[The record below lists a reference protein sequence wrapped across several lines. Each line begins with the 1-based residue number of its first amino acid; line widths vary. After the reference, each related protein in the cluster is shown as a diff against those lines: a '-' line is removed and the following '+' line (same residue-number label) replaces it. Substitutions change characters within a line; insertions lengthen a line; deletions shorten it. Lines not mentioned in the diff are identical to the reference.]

1 MANEVVG
8 TTPGGR
14 AVFVRRGGLFAG
26 PPVRLSWGAIFGGAI
41 VAIAVWA
48 LLYSFGLA
56 VGLTAVDPNS
66 PNSLRASGIFTGIW
80 SLVVPIVA
88 LFIGGVV
95 ASRGADVTTKLGGA
109 IHGLIAWGLVTLA
122 GAWLLTSIL
131 SSALAGLG
139 MAAAAAGG
147 TAMQTAAG
155 PAAAYVSG
163 TYDTAVADTLRP
175 INARLQAEG
184 RPAVRPEQV
193 EATVRIVVQ
202 DALRQG
208 QLNRDMLVTGVIQ
221 GTSLSRADA
230 ENVASRVQARYDEL
244 QQSMQTTALRA
255 ADATG
260 KAFWG
265 VFAVMLLSLAAALVG
280 ATIGVTRRQVTT
292 TTSATASPPGYP
304 HEPHEAHT

>member
-8 TTPGGR
+8 TGSGGR

-66 PNSLRASGIFTGIW
+66 PHSLRASGIFTGIW
-80 SLVVPIVA
+80 SLIVPIVA
-88 LFIGGVV
+88 LFIGGAV

-139 MAAAAAGG
+139 MAAAAASG
-147 TAMQTAAG
+147 TAMQAAG
-155 PAAAYVSG
+155 PAAAFVSG
-163 TYDTAVADTLRP
+163 NYDTAVAETLRP

-193 EATVRIVVQ
+193 ETTVRIVVQ

-208 QLNRDMLVTGVIQ
+208 QLNRETLVTGVVQ

-230 ENVASRVQARYDEL
+230 ENVANRIQARYDEL
-244 QQSMQTTALRA
+244 QQGVQTTALRA

-265 VFAVMLLSLAAALVG
+265 VFAVMLLSLAAAIVG
-280 ATIGVTRRQVTT
+280 ATIGVSRRQVTT
-292 TTSATASPPGYP
+292 TTSATTSPPGYP